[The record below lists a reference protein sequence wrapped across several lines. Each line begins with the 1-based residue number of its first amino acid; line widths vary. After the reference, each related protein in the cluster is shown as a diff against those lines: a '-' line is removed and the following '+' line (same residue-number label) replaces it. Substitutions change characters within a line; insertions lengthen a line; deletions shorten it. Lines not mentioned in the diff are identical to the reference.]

1 MVGYIPKENMYQLK
15 NSEAIS
21 KIVNNNIDQVKQVLN
36 YIQSFG
42 VSHSRIFRRYK
53 HAGFPAR
60 FDGRILIS
68 PFGST
73 ATFDSYGAIYV
84 GKNPLS
90 DMVFLPFSQSILE
103 SYKILLPALQFLTKD
118 IVLNKMKSI
127 MRKTNGIIPTVVY
140 GVPRKYNEIE
150 KSKYTEALVDFY
162 QKTR

>member
-1 MVGYIPKENMYQLK
+1 MFLIVEYFVDTNMLDSLQDLTVGYLFLLSGQPQLS
-15 NSEAIS
+15 NSYA
-21 KIVNNNIDQVKQVLN
+21 
-36 YIQSFG
+36 
-42 VSHSRIFRRYK
+42 
-53 HAGFPAR
+53 
-60 FDGRILIS
+60 
-68 PFGST
+68 
-73 ATFDSYGAIYV
+73 AIYV